1 MNIIRVIS
9 TKVPKNQFTDIYLP
23 LTSLQNDLTEA
34 AKKYNSGYIS
44 SQSYFPIT
52 TKTDEMSV
60 LYNISDWKNH
70 EYWLDW
76 VQSDARNRIY
86 KQYLI
91 IESETHVKLKARIP
105 FNDLPLL

>member
-9 TKVPKNQFTDIYLP
+9 TKVPKNHVSDIYLP

-52 TKTDEMSV
+52 TETDKMSV

-70 EYWLDW
+70 EYWLEW
-76 VQSDARNRIY
+76 VNSKTRSRIY
-86 KQYLI
+86 AQYKI
-91 IESETHVKLKARIP
+91 IDTESHIKLKARIP